1 MTNEQL
7 AALLE
12 SYRRKLAEAIREENE
27 GDVAMKGW
35 NMIRG
40 LEKELCHTV
49 DTLRG
54 IQRV

>member
-12 SYRRKLAEAIREENE
+12 SYRRKLAEAIREYDD
-27 GDVAMKGW
+27 GASMQAWGVV
-35 NMIRG
+35 RG
-40 LEKELCHTV
+40 IEKELCSAV

-54 IQRV
+54 IQRI